1 MSSFL
6 TVFSLASDR
15 AIQAAK
21 KRKEDEEAEA
31 RAKEAAEKKDKLER
45 LRKFKFMLLEK
56 GVSPGG
62 AWEKE
67 LPKFCFDPRYKDLL
81 KDPAERKAAFESF
94 SRADVV
100 RYKEEARRAAADER
114 AAALEAAKNA
124 LSQPGAVTAGMSF
137 EAWWESCGRLIEGLE
152 GHKSDKKLKAAF
164 EAVAEPIRAAAEKAL
179 AIRRA
184 EEMAKFVE
192 ILKSDQTVGPD
203 SSWSKYRRHLE
214 RKFEKLGEAGK
225 GEEKEEGE
233 EEGGAGGDGEKAP
246 APLFDVS
253 VLGWGEVEATFRSFV
268 KGLDE
273 ERRKGKGGMA
283 GGGGQGNEGKDE
295 YYLGERSGGG
305 GSRRGDER
313 KRKYDENGG
322 GGRDDT
328 MKRKRGAAVETYTEM
343 LKEHVTDSRVQYEDA
358 RELLRKDERYECC
371 AGELTSRERER
382 LFDDHS
388 DNLRAEGVKRLKEAL
403 DGLPDLTFLA
413 TFEEAWDAVSVLD
426 TRFQMMKT
434 RDREK
439 AYRQWHTEK
448 MEVEKANLKAALM
461 DVPEAILTMDD
472 KNKDS
477 VPEEVA
483 ALEQWKAME
492 QATSARSKVW
502 SNP

>member
-233 EEGGAGGDGEKAP
+233 EEGGGWRGWREGP
-246 APLFDVS
+246 GSS
-253 VLGWGEVEATFRSFV
+253 VRCERLGMGR
-268 KGLDE
+268 G
-273 ERRKGKGGMA
+273 R
-283 GGGGQGNEGKDE
+283 GNFQVFCK
-295 YYLGERSGGG
+295 
-305 GSRRGDER
+305 GSRRRAQER
-313 KRKYDENGG
+313 QRRHGRWRWPRK
-322 GGRDDT
+322 
-328 MKRKRGAAVETYTEM
+328 
-343 LKEHVTDSRVQYEDA
+343 
-358 RELLRKDERYECC
+358 
-371 AGELTSRERER
+371 
-382 LFDDHS
+382 
-388 DNLRAEGVKRLKEAL
+388 
-403 DGLPDLTFLA
+403 
-413 TFEEAWDAVSVLD
+413 
-426 TRFQMMKT
+426 
-434 RDREK
+434 
-439 AYRQWHTEK
+439 
-448 MEVEKANLKAALM
+448 
-461 DVPEAILTMDD
+461 
-472 KNKDS
+472 
-477 VPEEVA
+477 
-483 ALEQWKAME
+483 
-492 QATSARSKVW
+492 
-502 SNP
+502 